1 MEIKVYE
8 LNTCGERQIEIRIS
22 GELQTSNEKVNLY
35 ATYDKD
41 GTMVTCSS
49 GTSMCNNPSY
59 YIDIARFFQK
69 IKDIEGNIAKNAF
82 NMANDI
88 YNKYSDNTSKEY
100 DDLTE
105 LNIKIRGIRKQ
116 IDEINK
122 KLKRSRKLDTIN
134 KLNDELNNLETTK
147 KTLSDVAHEI
157 DKSINEKLSKCLNEI
172 KNITITI

>member
-82 NMANDI
+82 
-88 YNKYSDNTSKEY
+88 KSKQHH
-100 DDLTE
+100 LPLVPGPVT
-105 LNIKIRGIRKQ
+105 RGGHHAR
-116 IDEINK
+116 
-122 KLKRSRKLDTIN
+122 
-134 KLNDELNNLETTK
+134 
-147 KTLSDVAHEI
+147 AHRHHQEAEQ
-157 DKSINEKLSKCLNEI
+157 DKSQIGI
-172 KNITITI
+172 IAGQVI